1 MSKDTLSISILTS
14 GLTAAMLLAAGAL
27 FATGTEEAGVAD
39 LAPGAALPWTGAE
52 VVYNGFG
59 ADLGI
64 QEDPEAPVVQEY
76 RKATGNVRIEWD
88 TVPWNDYDTKLNLYL
103 QSGDMPDIVWA
114 RESVP
119 KAATYGPVGIFLD
132 WNAYREYMP
141 NMQKWVARFPHLN
154 NVLTDQ
160 GERFAINDIT
170 TAEYIGEGYF
180 YNANILTQAGIS
192 GPPETMDEWLAQ
204 MKQIK
209 AELPDVDAF
218 LTQWGLGYFL
228 HAFGRPMNA
237 KIGGVEYDQELGE
250 WVYGPTQDPNY
261 RKLIEFMHEA
271 YAAGAFNLDTIGE
284 SITSDRVRELQE
296 AGDYAFTYIYYG
308 QTTDLWNYEAGKRPP
323 EGFQGMKPP
332 SFEGKTHYWITV
344 AHDTI
349 PYWGYMASAK
359 VKNPELLAAY
369 VDNIMSEKTYEL
381 FEWGI
386 EGRTFRRTDDGYEY
400 LPEFANDSAALRELG
415 VGNFHD
421 PRYIHY
427 NDSNLI
433 WFGKYFTKKDD
444 VGRAAV
450 AADIKRLQAGEMIP
464 LLNWPRPLM
473 TGEQND
479 EISKIMTPVN
489 TFVEEE
495 RIKFITGDRDL
506 AEWDD
511 FVAEVNKLGDI
522 DKVLAYYNGGKQFP
536 LGDRRYPALPP
547 DLQ

>member
-1 MSKDTLSISILTS
+1 MSRLTIGLMAVLLLS
-14 GLTAAMLLAAGAL
+14 AGPL
-27 FATGTEEAGVAD
+27 FATGEGEAGAAD
-39 LAPGAALPWTGAE
+39 MTPGAVLPWTGAE

-64 QEDPEAPVVQEY
+64 EEDPEAPVVQAY
-76 RKATGNVRIEWD
+76 RETTGNVRIDWD

-132 WNAYREYMP
+132 WDQYKEYMP
-141 NMQKWVARFPHLN
+141 NMQKWAAQFPHVN
-154 NVLTDQ
+154 NVLTDA

-180 YNANILTQAGIS
+180 YNASILAQAGID
-192 GPPETMDEWLAQ
+192 GPPETMAEWLAQ

-218 LTQWGLGYFL
+218 LTQWGLSYFL
-228 HAFGRPMNA
+228 HAFARPMDV
-237 KIGGVEYDQELGE
+237 KIRGVEYDQNTGQ
-250 WVYGPTQDPNY
+250 WVFGPFQPNY
-261 RKLIEFMHEA
+261 RQLLEFVHEA
-271 YAAGAFNLDTIGE
+271 YEAGAFNLDTIGE
-284 SITSDRVRELQE
+284 SITSDRVAELQE
-296 AGDYAFTYIYYG
+296 EGNYAFTYIYYG
-308 QTTDLWNYEAGKRPP
+308 QTTGIWDYEAGKRPP

-332 SFEGKTHYWITV
+332 SFEGNTHYWITV

-359 VKNPELLAAY
+359 AKNPELLAAY
-369 VDNIMSEKTYEL
+369 VDNIMSEKSSEL
-381 FEWGI
+381 FEWGV
-386 EGRTFRRTDDGYEY
+386 EGLTFRRTDDGGYEY
-400 LPEFANDSAALRELG
+400 LPEFVNNSAGLRELG

-427 NDSNLI
+427 NDYDVI

-444 VGRAAV
+444 VGRAAA
-450 AADIKRLQAGEMIP
+450 AADIKRLQAGEMTP
-464 LLNWPRPLM
+464 LVNWPRPQM
-473 TGEQND
+473 SAEQND

-506 AEWDD
+506 SEWDE
-511 FVAEVNKLGDI
+511 FVAEIKKLGDV
-522 DKVLAYYNGGKQFP
+522 DKVLNYYNSGKQFP
-536 LGDRRYPALPP
+536 MGDRRYPALPA

>member
-1 MSKDTLSISILTS
+1 MFKDTMSILTS
-14 GLTAAMLLAAGAL
+14 GLAAAMLLAAGAL
-27 FATGTEEAGVAD
+27 FATGTEEAGGAD
-39 LAPGAALPWTGAE
+39 MAPGAALPWTGAE

-64 QEDPEAPVVQEY
+64 QEDPEAAVVQEY

-154 NVLTDQ
+154 NVLTDR

-386 EGRTFRRTDDGYEY
+386 EGQTFRRTDDGYEY

-427 NDSNLI
+427 NDYDLI

-506 AEWDD
+506 SEWDD

>member
-1 MSKDTLSISILTS
+1 MSRLTV

-27 FATGTEEAGVAD
+27 FATGTEEAGSVD
-39 LAPGAALPWTGAE
+39 MAPGAVLPWTGAE

-76 RKATGNVRIEWD
+76 RKTTGNVRIEWD

-132 WNAYREYMP
+132 WDAYREYMP

-180 YNANILTQAGIS
+180 YNANILAQAGIS
-192 GPPETMDEWLAQ
+192 GPPATMDEWLAQ

-209 AELPDVDAF
+209 AELPEVDAF

-237 KIGGVEYDQELGE
+237 KIGGVEYDQALGK

-296 AGDYAFTYIYYG
+296 AGNYAFTYIYYG

-332 SFEGKTHYWITV
+332 SFEGNTHYWITV

-369 VDNIMSEKTYEL
+369 VDNIMSEKSYEL
-381 FEWGI
+381 FEWGV
-386 EGRTFRRTDDGYEY
+386 EGQTFRRTDDGYEY

-427 NDSNLI
+427 NDYDLI

-444 VGRAAV
+444 VGRAAA

-506 AEWDD
+506 SEWDD

-536 LGDRRYPALPP
+536 MGDRRYPALPP

>member
-1 MSKDTLSISILTS
+1 MSKDTMSILTS

-27 FATGTEEAGVAD
+27 FATGTEEAGGAD
-39 LAPGAALPWTGAE
+39 MAPGAALPWTGAE

-141 NMQKWVARFPHLN
+141 NMQKWVALFPHLN
-154 NVLTDQ
+154 NVLTDR

-180 YNANILTQAGIS
+180 YNANILAQAGIS

-386 EGRTFRRTDDGYEY
+386 EGQTFRRTDDGYEY

-427 NDSNLI
+427 NDYDLI

-511 FVAEVNKLGDI
+511 FVTEVNKLGDI

>member
-14 GLTAAMLLAAGAL
+14 GLAAAMLLAAGAL

-39 LAPGAALPWTGAE
+39 MAPGAALPWTGAE

-64 QEDPEAPVVQEY
+64 QEDPEAPVVQAY

-180 YNANILTQAGIS
+180 YNANILAQAGIS

-386 EGRTFRRTDDGYEY
+386 EGQTFRRTDDGYEY

>member
-1 MSKDTLSISILTS
+1 MSKDTMSILTS

-39 LAPGAALPWTGAE
+39 MAPGAALPWTGAE
-52 VVYNGFG
+52 VIYNGFG

-141 NMQKWVARFPHLN
+141 NMQKWVALFPHLN
-154 NVLTDQ
+154 NVLTDR

-180 YNANILTQAGIS
+180 YNANILAQAGIS

-386 EGRTFRRTDDGYEY
+386 EGQTFRRTDDGYEY

-427 NDSNLI
+427 NDYDLI

-511 FVAEVNKLGDI
+511 FVTEVNKLGDI

>member
-1 MSKDTLSISILTS
+1 MSRLTV
-14 GLTAAMLLAAGAL
+14 GLPAAMLLAAGAL
-27 FATGTEEAGVAD
+27 FATGTEEAGSVD
-39 LAPGAALPWTGAE
+39 MAPGAVLPWTGAE

-64 QEDPEAPVVQEY
+64 QEDAEAPVVQEY
-76 RKATGNVRIEWD
+76 RKTTGNVRIEWD

-132 WNAYREYMP
+132 WDAYREYMP

-180 YNANILTQAGIS
+180 YNANILAQAGIS

-209 AELPDVDAF
+209 AELPEVDAF

-237 KIGGVEYDQELGE
+237 KIGGVEYDQALGK

-308 QTTDLWNYEAGKRPP
+308 QTTNLWDYEAGKRPP

-332 SFEGKTHYWITV
+332 SFEGNTHYWITV

-369 VDNIMSEKTYEL
+369 VDNIMSEKSYEL

-386 EGRTFRRTDDGYEY
+386 EGQTFRRTDDGYEY

-427 NDSNLI
+427 NDYDLI

-444 VGRAAV
+444 VGRAAA

-506 AEWDD
+506 SEWDD

-536 LGDRRYPALPP
+536 MGDRRYPALPP

>member
-1 MSKDTLSISILTS
+1 MSKDTMSILTS

-39 LAPGAALPWTGAE
+39 MAPGAALPWTGAE

-141 NMQKWVARFPHLN
+141 NMQKWVALFPHLN
-154 NVLTDQ
+154 NVLTDR

-180 YNANILTQAGIS
+180 YNANILAQAGIS

-386 EGRTFRRTDDGYEY
+386 EGQTFRRTDDGYEY

-427 NDSNLI
+427 NDYDLI

-511 FVAEVNKLGDI
+511 FVTEVNKLGDI

>member
-14 GLTAAMLLAAGAL
+14 GLTAAMLLTAGAL
-27 FATGTEEAGVAD
+27 FATGTEEAGGAD

-180 YNANILTQAGIS
+180 YNANILAQAGIS

-386 EGRTFRRTDDGYEY
+386 EGQTFRRTDDGYEY

>member
-1 MSKDTLSISILTS
+1 MFKDTMSILTS
-14 GLTAAMLLAAGAL
+14 GLAAAMLLAAGAL
-27 FATGTEEAGVAD
+27 FATGTEEAGGAD
-39 LAPGAALPWTGAE
+39 MAPGAALPWTGAE

-64 QEDPEAPVVQEY
+64 QEDPEAAVVQEY

-141 NMQKWVARFPHLN
+141 NMQKWVALFPHLN

-180 YNANILTQAGIS
+180 YNANILAQAGIS

-386 EGRTFRRTDDGYEY
+386 EGQTFRRTDDGYEY

-427 NDSNLI
+427 NDYDLI

-511 FVAEVNKLGDI
+511 FVTEVNKLGDI
-522 DKVLAYYNGGKQFP
+522 GKVLAYYNGGKQFP

>member
-1 MSKDTLSISILTS
+1 MSRLTLSLM
-14 GLTAAMLLAAGAL
+14 AALLLSAGPL
-27 FATGTEEAGVAD
+27 FATGEGEAAAAEM
-39 LAPGAALPWTGAE
+39 APGAILPWTGAE
-52 VVYNGFG
+52 VVFDGFG

-64 QEDPEAPVVQEY
+64 QEDPEAPVVQAY
-76 RKATGNVRIEWD
+76 RETTGNVRIEWN

-132 WNAYREYMP
+132 WDKYKEYMP
-141 NMQKWVARFPHLN
+141 NMQRWAAEFPHVN
-154 NVLTDQ
+154 NVLTEK
-160 GERFAINDIT
+160 GERFAINDIAN
-170 TAEYIGEGYF
+170 AEYIGEGYF
-180 YNANILTQAGIS
+180 YNANILAQAGID
-192 GPPETMDEWLAQ
+192 GPPETMAEWLEQ
-204 MKQIK
+204 IKQIK

-218 LTQWGLGYFL
+218 LTQWGLSYFL
-228 HAFGRPMNA
+228 HAFARPMDV
-237 KIGGVEYDQELGE
+237 KIRGVEYDQSTGQ
-250 WVYGPTQDPNY
+250 WVYGPFQPNY
-261 RKLIEFMHEA
+261 RTLIEFVHEA
-271 YAAGAFNLDTIGE
+271 YAAGAFNADTIGE
-284 SITSDRVRELQE
+284 SITSDRVAELQE
-296 AGDYAFTYIYYG
+296 QGNYAFTYIYYG
-308 QTTDLWNYEAGKRPP
+308 QTTGIWDYEAGKRPP

-332 SFEGKTHYWITV
+332 SFEGNTYYWITV

-349 PYWGYMASAK
+349 PYWGYMASSK

-369 VDNIMSEKTYEL
+369 IDNVMSEKSYEL

-386 EGRTFRRTDDGYEY
+386 EGLTFRRTDDGGYET
-400 LPEFANDSAALRELG
+400 LPEFANNTAGLRELG

-427 NDSNLI
+427 SDRAVT
-433 WFGKYFTKKDD
+433 WFAKTKKGD
-444 VGRAAV
+444 VGRAAM

-464 LLNWPRPLM
+464 LVNWPRPVM

-506 AEWDD
+506 SEWDD
-511 FVAEVNKLGDI
+511 FIAEIRKLGDV
-522 DKVLAYYNGGKQFP
+522 DKVLAYYNDGKQFP
-536 LGDRRYPALPP
+536 MGDRRYPILPA
-547 DLQ
+547 DLR

>member
-1 MSKDTLSISILTS
+1 MSRLTL
-14 GLTAAMLLAAGAL
+14 GLMAVLLLSAGPL
-27 FATGTEEAGVAD
+27 FATGDAEAGAAD
-39 LAPGAALPWTGAE
+39 MAPGAVLPWTGAE

-64 QEDPEAPVVQEY
+64 EEDPEAAVVQEY
-76 RKATGNVRIEWD
+76 RKTTGNVRIDWD

-132 WNAYREYMP
+132 WEAYKEYMP
-141 NMQKWVARFPHLN
+141 NMQRWAAQFPHVN
-154 NVLTDQ
+154 NVLTDK
-160 GERFAINDIT
+160 GERFAINDILT
-170 TAEYIGEGYF
+170 GEYIGEGYF
-180 YNANILTQAGIS
+180 YNANILAQAGID
-192 GPPETMDEWLAQ
+192 GPPETMAEWLEQ

-228 HAFGRPMNA
+228 HAFARPMNV
-237 KIGGVEYDQELGE
+237 KIRGVEYDQSTEK
-250 WVYGPTQDPNY
+250 WVYGPFQPNY
-261 RKLIEFMHEA
+261 RKLIEFVHEA

-284 SITSDRVRELQE
+284 SITSDRVAELQE
-296 AGDYAFTYIYYG
+296 EGNYAFTYIYYG
-308 QTTDLWNYEAGKRPP
+308 QTTGIWDYEAGKRPP

-332 SFEGKTHYWITV
+332 SFEGNTHYWITV

-349 PYWGYMASAK
+349 PYWGYMASSK

-369 VDNIMSEKTYEL
+369 IDNVMSEKSAEL

-386 EGRTFRRTDDGYEY
+386 EGLTFRFNADGAYET
-400 LPEFANDSAALRELG
+400 LPEFANDSTGLRALG

-421 PRYIHY
+421 PRYIHF
-427 NDSNLI
+427 NDTANT
-433 WFGKYFTKKDD
+433 WFAKTKKGD
-444 VGRAAV
+444 VGREAM
-450 AADIKRLQAGEMIP
+450 AADIKRLQAGDMIP
-464 LLNWPRPLM
+464 LVNWSRPLM

-506 AEWDD
+506 SEWDD
-511 FVAEVNKLGDI
+511 FIAEIKKLGDV
-522 DKVLAYYNGGKQFP
+522 DKVLSYYNGGQQFEM
-536 LGDRRYPALPP
+536 GERRYPVLPA
-547 DLQ
+547 DLR

>member
-1 MSKDTLSISILTS
+1 MSKFTL
-14 GLTAAMLLAAGAL
+14 GLMAALLLAAGPL
-27 FATGTEEAGVAD
+27 FATGEGEAAGAD
-39 LAPGAALPWTGAE
+39 MAPGAILPWTGAE
-52 VVYNGFG
+52 VVWEGFG

-64 QEDPEAPVVQEY
+64 QEDPEAPVVQAY
-76 RKATGNVRIEWD
+76 RETTGNARIEWS

-132 WNAYREYMP
+132 WDAYKEYMP
-141 NMQKWVARFPHLN
+141 NMQRWAAEFPHVN
-154 NVLTDQ
+154 NVLTEK
-160 GERFAINDIT
+160 GERFAINDIAN
-170 TAEYIGEGYF
+170 AEYIGEGYF
-180 YNANILTQAGIS
+180 YNANILAQAGID
-192 GPPETMDEWLAQ
+192 GPPETMAEWLEQ
-204 MKQIK
+204 IKQIK

-228 HAFGRPMNA
+228 HAFARPMDV
-237 KIGGVEYDQELGE
+237 KIRGVEYDQSTET
-250 WVYGPTQDPNY
+250 WVYGPLQPNY
-261 RKLIEFMHEA
+261 RTLIEFVHEA
-271 YAAGAFNLDTIGE
+271 YAAGAFNADTIGE

-296 AGDYAFTYIYYG
+296 EGNYAFTYIYYG
-308 QTTDLWNYEAGKRPP
+308 QTTGIWDWEAGKRPP

-332 SFEGKTHYWITV
+332 SFEGNTYYWITV

-349 PYWGYMASAK
+349 PYWGYMASSK

-369 VDNIMSEKTYEL
+369 IDNVMSEKSYEL
-381 FEWGI
+381 FEWGL
-386 EGRTFRRTDDGYEY
+386 EGLTFRRTDDGGYET
-400 LPEFANDSAALRELG
+400 LPEFANNTAGLRELG

-427 NDSNLI
+427 SDRAFT
-433 WFGKYFTKKDD
+433 WFAKTKKGD
-444 VGRAAV
+444 VGRVAM

-464 LLNWPRPLM
+464 LVNWPRPLM

-506 AEWDD
+506 SEWDD
-511 FVAEVNKLGDI
+511 FIAEIRKLGDI
-522 DKVLAYYNGGKQFP
+522 DKVLDFYNSGKQFP
-536 LGDRRYPALPP
+536 MGERRYPMLPA
-547 DLQ
+547 DLR

>member
-1 MSKDTLSISILTS
+1 MFKDTMSILTS
-14 GLTAAMLLAAGAL
+14 GLAAAMLLAAGAL
-27 FATGTEEAGVAD
+27 FATGTEEAGGAD
-39 LAPGAALPWTGAE
+39 MAPGAALPWTGAE

-64 QEDPEAPVVQEY
+64 QEDPEAAVVQEY

-141 NMQKWVARFPHLN
+141 NMQKWVALFPHLN

-386 EGRTFRRTDDGYEY
+386 EGQTFRRTDDGYEY

-427 NDSNLI
+427 NDYDLI

-511 FVAEVNKLGDI
+511 FVTEVNKLGDI
-522 DKVLAYYNGGKQFP
+522 GKVLAYYNGGKQFP

>member
-1 MSKDTLSISILTS
+1 MAALLLS
-14 GLTAAMLLAAGAL
+14 AGPL
-27 FATGTEEAGVAD
+27 FATGEAEAGGAD
-39 LAPGAALPWTGAE
+39 MAPGAVLPWTGAE
-52 VVYNGFG
+52 VVYEGFG

-76 RKATGNVRIEWD
+76 RNTTGNVRIEWD

-132 WNAYREYMP
+132 WEAYKEYMP
-141 NMQKWVARFPHLN
+141 NMQKWAARFPHVN
-154 NVLTDQ
+154 NVLTEK

-180 YNANILTQAGIS
+180 YNANILAQAGID

-237 KIGGVEYDQELGE
+237 KVRGIEFDPELDK

-271 YAAGAFNLDTIGE
+271 YGAGAFNLDTIGE
-284 SITSDRVRELQE
+284 SVTSDRVRELQE
-296 AGDYAFTYIYYG
+296 EGNYAFTYIYYG
-308 QTTDLWNYEAGKRPP
+308 QTTNLWDYEAGKRPP

-332 SFEGKTHYWITV
+332 SFEGNTHYWITV

-349 PYWGYMASAK
+349 PYWGYMASSK

-369 VDNIMSEKTYEL
+369 VDNIMSEKSSEL
-381 FEWGI
+381 FEWGV
-386 EGRTFRRTDDGYEY
+386 EGLSFRRTDNGGYEY
-400 LPEFANDSAALRELG
+400 LPEFDEDPAGLRELG

-427 NDSNLI
+427 NDYSQI

-444 VGRAAV
+444 VGRTAA

-464 LLNWPRPLM
+464 LVNWPRPLM

-495 RIKFITGDRDL
+495 RIKFITGDRDMS
-506 AEWDD
+506 EWDD
-511 FVAEVNKLGDI
+511 FVAEINKLGDI
-522 DKVLAYYNGGKQFP
+522 DKVLSYYNGGKQFP
-536 LGDRRYPALPP
+536 MGDRRYPTLPP
-547 DLQ
+547 DLR

>member
-1 MSKDTLSISILTS
+1 MSKDTMSILTS

-39 LAPGAALPWTGAE
+39 MAPGAALPWTGAE

-141 NMQKWVARFPHLN
+141 NMQKWVALFPHLN
-154 NVLTDQ
+154 NVLTDR
-160 GERFAINDIT
+160 GERFAVNDIT

-180 YNANILTQAGIS
+180 YNANILAQAGIS

-386 EGRTFRRTDDGYEY
+386 EGQTFRRTDDGYEY

-427 NDSNLI
+427 NDYDLI

-511 FVAEVNKLGDI
+511 FVTEVNKLGDI

>member
-14 GLTAAMLLAAGAL
+14 GLAAAMLLAAGAL
-27 FATGTEEAGVAD
+27 FATGTEEAGVAEM
-39 LAPGAALPWTGAE
+39 APGAALPWTGAE

-76 RKATGNVRIEWD
+76 RKDTGNVRIEWD

-180 YNANILTQAGIS
+180 YNANILAQAGIS

-386 EGRTFRRTDDGYEY
+386 EGQTFRRTDDGYEY

-427 NDSNLI
+427 NDSDLI

>member
-1 MSKDTLSISILTS
+1 MSKFAL
-14 GLTAAMLLAAGAL
+14 GLMAALLLAAGPL
-27 FATGTEEAGVAD
+27 FATGEGEAAGAD
-39 LAPGAALPWTGAE
+39 MAPGAMLPWTGAE
-52 VVYNGFG
+52 VVWDGFG

-64 QEDPEAPVVQEY
+64 QEDPEAPVVQAY
-76 RKATGNVRIEWD
+76 RETTGNARIEWS

-114 RESVP
+114 RETVP

-132 WNAYREYMP
+132 WDQYKEYMP
-141 NMQKWVARFPHLN
+141 NMQRWAAEFPHVN
-154 NVLTDQ
+154 NVLTDK
-160 GERFAINDIT
+160 GERFAINGIT

-180 YNANILTQAGIS
+180 YNANILAQAGID
-192 GPPETMDEWLAQ
+192 GPPETMAEWLEQ
-204 MKQIK
+204 IKQIK

-218 LTQWGLGYFL
+218 LTYWGLGYFL
-228 HAFGRPMNA
+228 QAFGRPMNA
-237 KIGGVEYDQELGE
+237 KVRGIEYDQELGK

-261 RKLIEFMHEA
+261 RKLIEFMREA
-271 YAAGAFNLDTIGE
+271 YAAGAFNADTIGE

-296 AGDYAFTYIYYG
+296 EGNYAFTYIYYG
-308 QTTDLWNYEAGKRPP
+308 QTTGIWDWEAGKRPP

-332 SFEGKTHYWITV
+332 SFEGNTHYWITV

-349 PYWGYMASAK
+349 PYWGYMASSK

-369 VDNIMSEKTYEL
+369 IDNVMSEKSYEL
-381 FEWGI
+381 FEWGL
-386 EGRTFRRTDDGYEY
+386 EGLTFRRTDDGGYET
-400 LPEFANDSAALRELG
+400 LPEFANNTAGLRELG

-427 NDSNLI
+427 SDRAFT
-433 WFGKYFTKKDD
+433 WFAKTKKGD
-444 VGRAAV
+444 VGRVAM

-464 LLNWPRPLM
+464 LVNWPRPLM

-506 AEWDD
+506 SEWDD
-511 FVAEVNKLGDI
+511 FIAEIRKLGDI
-522 DKVLAYYNGGKQFP
+522 DKVLAYYNDGKQFP
-536 LGDRRYPALPP
+536 MGERRYPILPA
-547 DLQ
+547 DLR

>member
-1 MSKDTLSISILTS
+1 MSRLTV
-14 GLTAAMLLAAGAL
+14 GLPAAMLLAAGAL
-27 FATGTEEAGVAD
+27 FATGTEEAGSVD
-39 LAPGAALPWTGAE
+39 MAPGAVLPWTGAE

-76 RKATGNVRIEWD
+76 RKTTGNVRIEWD

-132 WNAYREYMP
+132 WDAYREYMP

-180 YNANILTQAGIS
+180 YNANILAQAGIS

-209 AELPDVDAF
+209 AELPEVDAF
-218 LTQWGLGYFL
+218 LTQWGLGFFL

-237 KIGGVEYDQELGE
+237 KIGGVEYDQALGK

-308 QTTDLWNYEAGKRPP
+308 QTTNLWDYEAGKRPP

-332 SFEGKTHYWITV
+332 SFEGNTHYWITV

-386 EGRTFRRTDDGYEY
+386 EGQTFRRTDDGYEY

-427 NDSNLI
+427 NDYDLI

-444 VGRAAV
+444 VGRAAA

-506 AEWDD
+506 SEWDD

-536 LGDRRYPALPP
+536 MGDRRYPALPP

>member
-14 GLTAAMLLAAGAL
+14 GLAAAMLLAAGAL

-39 LAPGAALPWTGAE
+39 MAPGAALPWTGAE

-76 RKATGNVRIEWD
+76 RKDTGNVRIEWD

-160 GERFAINDIT
+160 GERFAINDIN

-180 YNANILTQAGIS
+180 YNANILAQAGIS
-192 GPPETMDEWLAQ
+192 GPPKTMDEWLAQ

-237 KIGGVEYDQELGE
+237 KIGGVEYDQELAE

-386 EGRTFRRTDDGYEY
+386 EGQTFRRTDDGYEY

-427 NDSNLI
+427 NDYDLI

-511 FVAEVNKLGDI
+511 FVTEVNKLGDI

>member
-1 MSKDTLSISILTS
+1 MAVLLLS
-14 GLTAAMLLAAGAL
+14 AGPL
-27 FATGTEEAGVAD
+27 FATGEAEAGAAD
-39 LAPGAALPWTGAE
+39 MAPGAVLPWTGAE
-52 VVYNGFG
+52 VVYEGFG

-76 RKATGNVRIEWD
+76 RKTTGNVRIEWD

-132 WNAYREYMP
+132 WDAYREYMP
-141 NMQKWVARFPHLN
+141 NMQKWVAKFPHVN
-154 NVLTDQ
+154 NVLTDK

-180 YNANILTQAGIS
+180 YNANILAQAGID

-209 AELPDVDAF
+209 AELPDVDPF

-228 HAFGRPMNA
+228 HAFGRAMNA
-237 KIGGVEYDQELGE
+237 KIGGVEYDQELGK

-271 YAAGAFNLDTIGE
+271 YAADAFNLDTIGE
-284 SITSDRVRELQE
+284 SVTSDRISELQE
-296 AGDYAFTYIYYG
+296 EGNYAFTYFYYFA
-308 QTTDLWNYEAGKRPP
+308 TSNIWDYNAGKRPP

-369 VDNIMSEKTYEL
+369 VDNIMSEKSSEL
-381 FEWGI
+381 FEWGV
-386 EGRTFRRTDDGYEY
+386 EGLSFRRTDNGGYEY
-400 LPEFANDSAALRELG
+400 LPEFDEDPAGLRELG

-421 PRYIHY
+421 PRYIHF
-427 NDSNLI
+427 NDYSQI

-444 VGRAAV
+444 VGRTAA

-464 LLNWPRPLM
+464 LVNWPRPLM
-473 TGEQND
+473 SGEQND

-489 TFVEEE
+489 TYVEEQ
-495 RIKFITGDRDL
+495 RIKFITGDRDMS
-506 AEWDD
+506 EWDD
-511 FVAEVNKLGDI
+511 FVAEINKLGDI
-522 DKVLAYYNGGKQFP
+522 DKVLSYYNGGKQFP
-536 LGDRRYPALPP
+536 MGDRRYPALPA
-547 DLQ
+547 DLR

>member
-1 MSKDTLSISILTS
+1 MSKLTL
-14 GLTAAMLLAAGAL
+14 GLMAALLLAAGPL
-27 FATGTEEAGVAD
+27 FATGEGEAAAAD
-39 LAPGAALPWTGAE
+39 MAPGAILPWTGAE

-64 QEDPEAPVVQEY
+64 QEDPEAPVVQAY
-76 RKATGNVRIEWD
+76 RETTGNVRIEWD

-132 WNAYREYMP
+132 WDQYKEYMP
-141 NMQKWVARFPHLN
+141 NMQRWAAEFPHVN
-154 NVLTDQ
+154 NVLTDK

-180 YNANILTQAGIS
+180 YNANILAQAGID
-192 GPPETMDEWLAQ
+192 GPPETMAEWLEQ
-204 MKQIK
+204 LKQIK
-209 AELPDVDAF
+209 AELPDVDPF

-237 KIGGVEYDQELGE
+237 KVRGLEYDQEMGK

-271 YAAGAFNLDTIGE
+271 YAAGAFNADTIGE
-284 SITSDRVRELQE
+284 SITSDRVREMQE
-296 AGDYAFTYIYYG
+296 EGNYAFTYIYYG
-308 QTTDLWNYEAGKRPP
+308 QTTNLWDYEAGKRPP

-332 SFEGKTHYWITV
+332 SFEGNTYYWITV

-349 PYWGYMASAK
+349 PYWGYMASSK

-369 VDNIMSEKTYEL
+369 VDNIMSVKSYEL

-386 EGRTFRRTDDGYEY
+386 EGLTFRRNDAGGYEY
-400 LPEFANDSAALRELG
+400 LPEFENNSAGLRELG

-427 NDSNLI
+427 NDYDLI

-444 VGRAAV
+444 VGRAAA

-464 LLNWPRPLM
+464 LVNWPRPLM

-506 AEWDD
+506 SEWDD

-522 DKVLAYYNGGKQFP
+522 DKVLSYYNGGKQFP
-536 LGDRRYPALPP
+536 MGERRYPALPA
-547 DLQ
+547 DLR

>member
-1 MSKDTLSISILTS
+1 MSRLTIGLMAALLLS
-14 GLTAAMLLAAGAL
+14 AGPL
-27 FATGTEEAGVAD
+27 FATGEAEAGGAD
-39 LAPGAALPWTGAE
+39 MAPGAVLPWAGAE
-52 VVYNGFG
+52 VVYEGFG

-64 QEDPEAPVVQEY
+64 KEDPEAPVVQEY
-76 RKATGNVRIEWD
+76 RETTGNVRIEWD

-132 WNAYREYMP
+132 WDAYKEYMP
-141 NMQKWVARFPHLN
+141 NMQKWAAKFPHVN
-154 NVLTDQ
+154 NVLTDK

-180 YNANILTQAGIS
+180 YNANILAQAGIS
-192 GPPETMDEWLAQ
+192 GPPETMEEWLAQ

-228 HAFGRPMNA
+228 HAFARPMDV
-237 KIGGVEYDQELGE
+237 KIKGVEYDQDAGT
-250 WVYGPTQDPNY
+250 WVYGPLEPNY
-261 RKLIEFMHEA
+261 RKLIEFVREA
-271 YAAGAFNLDTIGE
+271 YAAGAFNLDTISE
-284 SITSDRVRELQE
+284 SVTSDRVSELQE
-296 AGDYAFTYIYYG
+296 EGNYAFTYFYYFA
-308 QTTDLWNYEAGKRPP
+308 TSNIWDYNAGKRPP

-332 SFEGKTHYWITV
+332 SFEGETHYWITV

-349 PYWGYMASAK
+349 PYWGYMASSK

-369 VDNIMSEKTYEL
+369 VDNIMSEKTSEL

-386 EGRTFRRTDDGYEY
+386 EGLTFRRGDDGGYEY
-400 LPEFANDSAALRELG
+400 LPEFAEDPGALRELG

-427 NDSNLI
+427 NDYDLI

-444 VGRAAV
+444 VGRTAA
-450 AADIKRLQAGEMIP
+450 AADIKRLQAGEMKP
-464 LLNWPRPLM
+464 LVNWPRPLM

-479 EISKIMTPVN
+479 EISKIMTPLN
-489 TFVEEE
+489 TFVEEQ
-495 RIKFITGDRDL
+495 RIKFITGDRDMS
-506 AEWDD
+506 EWDD
-511 FVAEVNKLGDI
+511 FVAEIRKLGDI

-536 LGDRRYPALPP
+536 MGDRRYPALPA
-547 DLQ
+547 DLR

>member
-1 MSKDTLSISILTS
+1 MSKDTLSILTS

-27 FATGTEEAGVAD
+27 FATGTEEAGGVD

-64 QEDPEAPVVQEY
+64 QEDPEAPVVQAY

-180 YNANILTQAGIS
+180 YNANILAQAGIS

-386 EGRTFRRTDDGYEY
+386 EGQTFRRTDDGYEY